1 MKMETLYVSSKSGR
15 SNATLCEF
23 IIGGGTH
30 SAPAASEAILGKRR
44 IDGNSLATMITPKLL
59 VK

>member
-30 SAPAASEAILGKRR
+30 SAPAASEAILGK
-44 IDGNSLATMITPKLL
+44 
-59 VK
+59 

>member
-1 MKMETLYVSSKSGR
+1 METLYVSSKSEH

-23 IIGGGTH
+23 IITGGMH

-44 IDGNSLATMITPKLL
+44 VDGNSLATMITPKLL